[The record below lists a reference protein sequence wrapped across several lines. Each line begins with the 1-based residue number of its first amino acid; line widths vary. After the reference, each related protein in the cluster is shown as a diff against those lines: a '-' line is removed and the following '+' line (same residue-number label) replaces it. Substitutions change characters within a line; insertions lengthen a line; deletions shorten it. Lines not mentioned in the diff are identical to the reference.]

1 MNFDRPI
8 TRRKLLGRLLK
19 LSGCLALTGTA
30 SGLLQSP
37 LPAWSGTK
45 DGKFMVEG
53 IGTTTGYDIKALTR
67 KTFEAAGGINR
78 FVAKGDV
85 VVIKPNISWA
95 RAPQFAATTHPD
107 VLQAVIELC
116 QEAGAKRVRIA
127 DNTIHD
133 ARRCFAVTG
142 VGMVAKRTGADLIY
156 PRSSLMRDMNL
167 NGNRLEVWPVFV
179 PLVENDKLINLPVAK
194 HHSLS
199 GLTLGMKNW
208 IGGVDGSRWSLHQ
221 DIDLSI
227 VDLSQF
233 FKPAVTLIDAIRIM
247 TRNGPSGGSTA
258 DVAAKNTL
266 ILSDDPVAADA
277 RAALLFNRRPADL
290 GFVRLAQKWGLGT
303 YDVSKLALQKV
314 QL

>member
-19 LSGCLALTGTA
+19 LSRCLALTGTA
-30 SGLLQSP
+30 GGFLQSP

-45 DGKFMVEG
+45 AGKFMVEG

-67 KTFEAAGGINR
+67 KTFDAAGGINR

-95 RAPQFAATTHPD
+95 RAPQFAATTHPE

-142 VGMVAKRTGADLIY
+142 VGMVAKNTGADLIY
-156 PRSSLMRDMNL
+156 PRSSLMRDMKI
-167 NGNRLEVWPVFV
+167 NGSRLGVWPVFV

-199 GLTLGMKNW
+199 GLTLGMKSW
-208 IGGVDGSRWSLHQ
+208 IGGVDGSRWSLHR
-221 DIDLSI
+221 ISI
-227 VDLSQF
+227 
-233 FKPAVTLIDAIRIM
+233 
-247 TRNGPSGGSTA
+247 
-258 DVAAKNTL
+258 
-266 ILSDDPVAADA
+266 
-277 RAALLFNRRPADL
+277 
-290 GFVRLAQKWGLGT
+290 
-303 YDVSKLALQKV
+303 
-314 QL
+314 